1 MCLYKYNL
9 GAEPGQERGLET
21 YGEHGQEQVLETR
34 SEAGPD
40 REESVGA
47 EPGSE
52 LGLDTDGEHPSCEQ
66 VLETE
71 SRAKAPDSDS
81 EVESSQAAGKWK
93 HDQRLLESEFSGC
106 ESSLSNADT
115 EVCDSPRSDEFGLGD
130 HDLGRASLTF
140 NRSYN

>member
-1 MCLYKYNL
+1 M
-9 GAEPGQERGLET
+9 
-21 YGEHGQEQVLETR
+21 LETR
-34 SEAGPD
+34 SDAGPD
-40 REESVGA
+40 REESAGA
-47 EPGSE
+47 EPGSG
-52 LGLDTDGEHPSCEQ
+52 LGLDTDGEHPSCDQ
-66 VLETE
+66 VLEGE
-71 SRAKAPDSDS
+71 SKGAKAPDSDS
-81 EVESSQAAGKWK
+81 EVESPQAAGKWK

>member
-1 MCLYKYNL
+1 MSLLIEYNL

-40 REESVGA
+40 REEIDGA

-52 LGLDTDGEHPSCEQ
+52 LGLDTDGEQPSWERM
-66 VLETE
+66 LATE

-81 EVESSQAAGKWK
+81 EVESS
-93 HDQRLLESEFSGC
+93 H
-106 ESSLSNADT
+106 
-115 EVCDSPRSDEFGLGD
+115 
-130 HDLGRASLTF
+130 
-140 NRSYN
+140 